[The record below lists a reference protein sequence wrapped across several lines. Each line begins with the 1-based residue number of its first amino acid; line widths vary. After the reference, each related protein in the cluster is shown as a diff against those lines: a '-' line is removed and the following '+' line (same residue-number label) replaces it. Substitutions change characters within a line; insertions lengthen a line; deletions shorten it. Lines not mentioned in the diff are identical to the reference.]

1 MQIVVGSRGWPSR
14 PGWEMFPP
22 MCPFSLVGYRPLAEP
37 QDEAHR
43 PCYQEGRG
51 EIEGVPP
58 QSPQVSLREP
68 WQPSDCISWQRW
80 YNKSATDPSSGEHG
94 LLAKSVFRR
103 KSRMSLGSRRDRD
116 GKPNSLT
123 SGMSVLSCLWGCA
136 QRHFCLDCVKRVANP
151 PARI

>member
-51 EIEGVPP
+51 EIEGVPLNLP
-58 QSPQVSLREP
+58 RFRYASGSPQIVFPGKGGIISLPPTQAAVSMAYWP
-68 WQPSDCISWQRW
+68 NP
-80 YNKSATDPSSGEHG
+80 Y
-94 LLAKSVFRR
+94 SVERAEL
-103 KSRMSLGSRRDRD
+103 SLGSRRDRD